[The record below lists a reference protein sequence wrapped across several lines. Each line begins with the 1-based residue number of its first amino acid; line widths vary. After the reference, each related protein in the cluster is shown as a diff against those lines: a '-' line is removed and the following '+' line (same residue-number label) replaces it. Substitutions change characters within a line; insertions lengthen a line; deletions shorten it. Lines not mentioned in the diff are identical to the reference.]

1 MNGWNPPKITTERL
15 VIRPMVVSDLKSVH
29 SFTSAYSARRYGNWL
44 GGTDPASVAR
54 YMADTVA
61 RYGRPPRCDL
71 GITYDHELIGGL
83 AFRQVWLSPPAMEVG
98 WVLHPEM
105 TGKGLATEALK
116 ALLEYLK
123 AAFDD
128 VARFEA
134 RVHALDEGAIR
145 VLSRLGFIEEGTLRG
160 GQHPDGHPADSKMFG
175 VLRDEVSQ

>member
-15 VIRPMVVSDLKSVH
+15 VIRPMVVSDLQSVH
-29 SFTSAYSARRYGNWL
+29 AFTSAYSARRYGNWL

-71 GITYDHELIGGL
+71 GITHNHQLIGGV

-98 WVLHPEM
+98 WVLHPEK
-105 TGKGLATEALK
+105 TKQGLATEALE
-116 ALLEYLK
+116 ALLAYLV

-134 RVHALDEGAIR
+134 RVHAGDAGAVR
-145 VLSRLGFIEEGTLRG
+145 VLGRLGFIEEGILRG
-160 GQHPDGHPADSKMFG
+160 GTGPDGQPADSKMFG
-175 VLRDEVSQ
+175 VLRDEVSA